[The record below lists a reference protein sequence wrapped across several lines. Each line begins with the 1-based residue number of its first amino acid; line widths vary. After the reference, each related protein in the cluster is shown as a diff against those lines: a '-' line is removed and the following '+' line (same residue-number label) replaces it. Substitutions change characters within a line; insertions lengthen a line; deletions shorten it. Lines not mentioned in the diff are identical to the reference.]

1 MSLVEIIFWISV
13 VFLFYTYFGYPFLM
27 VVLSKIPFVKY
38 LIKMPEGFGRVLLN
52 PKIGGYAAYNDVSV
66 EKGFSPRVSMII
78 AAYNEEDFLKEKIKN
93 CLELDYPRDKIEFIF
108 VTDGSTDNSNK
119 IIEKYKSENLFY
131 YFLAKRSGKLH
142 AIKRGIEFAT
152 GEIIISSDANAIYNN
167 DSIKK
172 IVQHFAHS
180 KVGCVAGEKRV
191 MKFDGSLPAEGLYW
205 RYESFIKKL
214 DSELYSVVG
223 AAGEIFA
230 IRKNLFPDIPEDS
243 IIEDFVLSLEIARKG
258 FRVIYEPEAYS
269 METPPRSFIAEF
281 KRRLRM
287 SRGGIQSI
295 GFFKNLLRFRENK
308 FLSFQFV
315 SHRLLR
321 WVVAPICLIIA
332 FTTNFILKETES
344 SLIYTNIFY
353 AQLLFYSAA
362 VIGLLTNIMKVKIF
376 GINLIFSFTLMNF
389 AALVALFTYPF
400 SVRSNIW
407 EKTQRETAF

>member
-1 MSLVEIIFWISV
+1 MNLVEIIFWMSV

-27 VVLSKIPFVKY
+27 VALSKIPFVKY

-78 AAYNEEDFLKEKIKN
+78 AAYNEEDFLKDKIKN

-119 IIEKYKSENLFY
+119 ILEKYKSENLFY
-131 YFLAKRSGKLH
+131 YFLPKRSGKLH
-142 AIKRGIEFAT
+142 AIKRVIEFAT
-152 GEIIISSDANAIYNN
+152 GIIIIFSDANAVYNK
-167 DSIKK
+167 DSIRK
-172 IVQHFAHS
+172 IVRHFAHS

-191 MKFDGSLPAEGLYW
+191 LKFDGSLPSEGLYW

-258 FRVIYEPEAYS
+258 FRVLYESEAYS
-269 METPPRSFIAEF
+269 METPPRSFVDEF

-295 GFFKNLLRFRENK
+295 GFFKNLLQFREKK

-321 WVVAPICLIIA
+321 WGVAPICLIIA
-332 FTTNFILKETES
+332 FITNFILKETEG
-344 SLIYTNIFY
+344 SLIYINIFY
-353 AQLLFYSAA
+353 AQLLFYGAA
-362 VIGLLTNIMKVKIF
+362 VTGLLTNIMKVKIF
-376 GINLIFSFTLMNF
+376 GINLIFTFTLMN
-389 AALVALFTYPF
+389 
-400 SVRSNIW
+400 
-407 EKTQRETAF
+407 

>member
-1 MSLVEIIFWISV
+1 
-13 VFLFYTYFGYPFLM
+13 
-27 VVLSKIPFVKY
+27 
-38 LIKMPEGFGRVLLN
+38 
-52 PKIGGYAAYNDVSV
+52 
-66 EKGFSPRVSMII
+66 MII
-78 AAYNEEDFLKEKIKN
+78 AAYNEEDFLEGKIEN
-93 CLELDYPRDKIEFIF
+93 CLELDYPRDKIEFSF
-108 VTDGSTDNSNK
+108 VTDGSTDNSNE
-119 IIEKYKSENLFY
+119 ILEKYKSENLYY
-131 YFLAKRSGKLH
+131 YFLPSRSGKLH
-142 AIKRGIEFAT
+142 AIKRVIEFANSDL
-152 GEIIISSDANAIYNN
+152 IIFSDANAIYSK

-172 IVQHFAHS
+172 IVRHFVHS

-191 MKFDGSLPAEGLYW
+191 MKFDGSLHTEGLYW

-214 DSELYSVVG
+214 DSELFSVVG

-230 IRKNLFPDIPEDS
+230 VRKNLFPDIPENS

-269 METPPRSFIAEF
+269 METPPRSFIDEF

-295 GFFKNLLRFRENK
+295 GFFKNLLQFREKK

-321 WVVAPICLIIA
+321 WAVAPISLIIA
-332 FTTNFILKETES
+332 FITNFILKETEG

-353 AQLLFYSAA
+353 AQLLFYGAA
-362 VIGLLTNIMKVKIF
+362 VTGLLTNIMKVKIF
-376 GINLIFSFTLMNF
+376 GINLIFTFTLMNF

>member
-1 MSLVEIIFWISV
+1 MNFVEIIFWISV
-13 VFLFYTYFGYPFLM
+13 IFIFYTYFGYPFLM
-27 VVLSKIPFVKY
+27 VVLSKIPFIKY

-52 PKIGGYAAYNDVSV
+52 PKIGGYAAYKDVSV

-78 AAYNEEDFLKEKIKN
+78 AAYNEEDFLEEKIKN
-93 CLELDYPRDKIEFIF
+93 CLELDFPRNKIEFIF
-108 VTDGSTDNSNK
+108 VTDGSTDNSNE
-119 IIEKYKSENLFY
+119 ILEKYKSENLYY
-131 YFLAKRSGKLH
+131 YFIPSRSGKLH
-142 AIKRGIEFAT
+142 AIKRVIEYANS
-152 GEIIISSDANAIYNN
+152 EIIIFSDANAIYNK

-172 IVQHFAHS
+172 IVLHFAHS

-191 MKFDGSLPAEGLYW
+191 IKSDGSLHAEGLYW
-205 RYESFIKKL
+205 HYESFIKKL

-230 IRKNLFPDIPEDS
+230 VRKNLFPAIPENS

-269 METPPRSFIAEF
+269 METPPRSFIDEF
-281 KRRLRM
+281 RRRLRM

-295 GFFKNLLRFRENK
+295 GFFKNLLQFREKK

-321 WVVAPICLIIA
+321 WAVAPISLIIA
-332 FTTNFILKETES
+332 FITNYILIETEGS
-344 SLIYTNIFY
+344 IIYTNIFY
-353 AQLLFYSAA
+353 AQLLFYGVAIA
-362 VIGLLTNIMKVKIF
+362 GLLTNIMKVKIF

-400 SVRSNIW
+400 SARSNLW
-407 EKTQRETAF
+407 EKTKRETVF